1 MSRMAKSNKAKTMRM
16 RMRLKKHMMHIQ
28 TLNSA
33 MKKME
38 SEKVKLKKHMMHIRS
53 MTRKRT

>member
-1 MSRMAKSNKAKTMRM
+1 MAKSNKAKTM

-28 TLNSA
+28 TLTSA

-38 SEKVKLKKHMMHIRS
+38 SEKVKLKKHMMHIRT

>member
-1 MSRMAKSNKAKTMRM
+1 MAKSNKAKTMRM